1 MCSISGIC
9 NFEKK
14 PSIEIVELMTKLLSH
29 RGPDDSGF
37 FQNENVS
44 FGHNRLSIIDLQ
56 NSKQPMKDNLNK
68 NIIIF
73 NGEIYNF
80 KELKSDLQSLGHKFE
95 TEGDTEVVLKSYNQW
110 GIECLKKL
118 EGMFV
123 FCIWDN
129 KKKQLF
135 IGRDKFGE
143 KPLFYYFSKKYG
155 FMFSSEIKSFLQVKE
170 IKDELGLNLDSIN
183 QYLSLNYLINNKT
196 FFNEIKSLSPASYII
211 LNALNFKK
219 EILIKKYWFLEE
231 YFKKKTKDNFNQA
244 SEKID
249 FLLEKSIKQKMFSN
263 VENGVFLSGG
273 IDSSAI
279 SLKLKKIDNHIMSAH
294 NILFKEK
301 KFNESADAKI
311 IADYL
316 NINLNHY
323 EVPINEDLTNE
334 FPKII
339 DAMDQPMSDTS
350 FVSTYYLSK
359 YSKKKSKVV
368 LSGDGA
374 DELFGGYD
382 TYKADIYRKFFPR
395 ISFKSNL
402 LKEIPNKIF
411 KTNLRKIG
419 MEYKINKFINGL
431 HFKDHHSHIL
441 WREIFSYEEKK
452 KLFNKF
458 DKDLINHNFLNYV
471 DRQIQ
476 KVKDLHYLDQY
487 MYLDFKTWLP
497 NDILYKVDR
506 STMYNSQESRLPFL
520 DSELVE
526 YVCSLPVEY
535 KINIFERKKIL
546 RKIIKSSLPK
556 SLLKKKKSGFNTPIG
571 LWLIN
576 NKQFKD
582 MSHDLLSTKFMQDLF
597 NYDELIN
604 IWDSHQN
611 MKIDQTYKIFNLI
624 SLSQWVINNNLE
636 NKL

>member
-14 PSIEIVELMTKLLSH
+14 PSTQIVELMTKCLSH

-37 FQNENVS
+37 FQNENIS
-44 FGHNRLSIIDLQ
+44 LGHNRLSIIDLQ
-56 NSKQPMKDNLNK
+56 NSKQPMKDEKNK

-80 KELKSDLQSLGHKFE
+80 KELKSELQSFGHKFD
-95 TEGDTEVVLKSYNQW
+95 TKGDTEVILKSYNQW
-110 GIECLKKL
+110 GVECLKKL

-123 FCIWDN
+123 FCIWDE

-135 IGRDKFGE
+135 IGKDKFGE
-143 KPLFYYFSKKYG
+143 KPLFYYFSKEHG
-155 FMFSSEIKSFLQVKE
+155 FMFSSEIRSFLEVEK
-170 IKDELGLNLDSIN
+170 IKQELRLDTESIN

-196 FFNEIKSLSPASYII
+196 FFREIKSLSPASYII
-211 LNALNFKK
+211 LNSTNFKN
-219 EILIKKYWFLEE
+219 EISVKKYWLLEE
-231 YFKKKTKDNFNQA
+231 HFKKKTNDSFSEA
-244 SEKID
+244 SEKIN
-249 FLLEKSIKQKMFSN
+249 FLLEKSIKQKMFSD

-273 IDSSAI
+273 IDSSTI
-279 SLKLKKIDNHIMSAH
+279 SLKLKKIDNHKMSAH
-294 NILFKEK
+294 NILFKEE
-301 KFNESADAKI
+301 KFNESVDAKI

-316 NINLNHY
+316 NVNLNHY
-323 EVPINEDLTNE
+323 EIPIDDDLTNE

-350 FVSTYYLSK
+350 FLSTYYLSK

-382 TYKADIYRKFFPR
+382 TYIADIYRKFFPQ
-395 ISFKSNL
+395 INLKSNL
-402 LKEIPNKIF
+402 LKELPNKLF
-411 KTNLRKIG
+411 KTNLGKVGI
-419 MEYKINKFINGL
+419 EYKINKFVNGL

-441 WREIFSYEEKK
+441 WREIFSHEEKM

-458 DKDLINHNFLNYV
+458 DKDLINHNFLDYI

-476 KVKDLHYLDQY
+476 KVKNLHYLDQY
-487 MYLDFKTWLP
+487 MYIDFKTWLP

-506 STMYNSQESRLPFL
+506 STMFNSQESRLPFL
-520 DSELVE
+520 DSKLVE
-526 YVCSLPVEY
+526 YVCSLPTKY

-546 RKIIKSSLPK
+546 RQIIKSSLPK

-576 NKQFKD
+576 NKKFKD
-582 MSHDLLSTKFMQDLF
+582 MAHDLLSTYFMKNLF

-624 SLSQWVINNNLE
+624 SLSQWVINNNLD

>member
-411 KTNLRKIG
+411 KTNLGKIG

-526 YVCSLPVEY
+526 YACSLPVEY

>member
-14 PSIEIVELMTKLLSH
+14 PSTQIVELMTKCLSH

-37 FQNENVS
+37 FQNENIS
-44 FGHNRLSIIDLQ
+44 LGHNRLSIIDLQ
-56 NSKQPMKDNLNK
+56 NSKQPMKDEKNK

-80 KELKSDLQSLGHKFE
+80 KELKSELQSFGHKFD
-95 TEGDTEVVLKSYNQW
+95 TEGDTEVVLKSYTQW
-110 GIECLKKL
+110 GVECLKKL

-123 FCIWDN
+123 FCIWDE

-135 IGRDKFGE
+135 IGKDKFGE
-143 KPLFYYFSKKYG
+143 KPLFYYFSKEHG
-155 FMFSSEIKSFLQVKE
+155 FIFSSEIRSFLEVEK
-170 IKDELGLNLDSIN
+170 IKQELRLDTESIN

-196 FFNEIKSLSPASYII
+196 FFREIKSLSPASYII
-211 LNALNFKK
+211 LNSTNFKN
-219 EILIKKYWFLEE
+219 EISVKKYWLLEE
-231 YFKKKTKDNFNQA
+231 HFKKKTNDSFSEA
-244 SEKID
+244 SEKIN
-249 FLLEKSIKQKMFSN
+249 FLLEKSIKQKMFSD

-273 IDSSAI
+273 IDSSTI
-279 SLKLKKIDNHIMSAH
+279 SLKLKKIDNHKMSAH
-294 NILFKEK
+294 NILFKEE
-301 KFNESADAKI
+301 KFNESVDAKI

-316 NINLNHY
+316 NVNLNHY
-323 EVPINEDLTNE
+323 EIPIDDDLTNE

-350 FVSTYYLSK
+350 FLSTYYLSK

-382 TYKADIYRKFFPR
+382 TYIADIYRKFFPQ
-395 ISFKSNL
+395 INLKSNL
-402 LKEIPNKIF
+402 LKELPNKLF
-411 KTNLRKIG
+411 KTNLGKVGI
-419 MEYKINKFINGL
+419 EYKINKFVNGL

-441 WREIFSYEEKK
+441 WREIFSHEEKK

-458 DKDLINHNFLNYV
+458 DKDLINHNFLDYI

-476 KVKDLHYLDQY
+476 KVKNLHYLDQY
-487 MYLDFKTWLP
+487 MYIDFKTWLP

-506 STMYNSQESRLPFL
+506 STMFNSQESRLPFL
-520 DSELVE
+520 DSKLVE
-526 YVCSLPVEY
+526 YVCSLPIKY

-546 RKIIKSSLPK
+546 RQIIKSSLPK

-576 NKQFKD
+576 NKKFKD
-582 MSHDLLSTKFMQDLF
+582 MAHDLLSTYFMKNLF

-624 SLSQWVINNNLE
+624 SLSQWVINNNLD

>member
-1 MCSISGIC
+1 
-9 NFEKK
+9 
-14 PSIEIVELMTKLLSH
+14 
-29 RGPDDSGF
+29 
-37 FQNENVS
+37 
-44 FGHNRLSIIDLQ
+44 
-56 NSKQPMKDNLNK
+56 
-68 NIIIF
+68 
-73 NGEIYNF
+73 
-80 KELKSDLQSLGHKFE
+80 
-95 TEGDTEVVLKSYNQW
+95 
-110 GIECLKKL
+110 
-118 EGMFV
+118 
-123 FCIWDN
+123 
-129 KKKQLF
+129 
-135 IGRDKFGE
+135 
-143 KPLFYYFSKKYG
+143 
-155 FMFSSEIKSFLQVKE
+155 MFS
-170 IKDELGLNLDSIN
+170 D
-183 QYLSLNYLINNKT
+183 
-196 FFNEIKSLSPASYII
+196 
-211 LNALNFKK
+211 
-219 EILIKKYWFLEE
+219 
-231 YFKKKTKDNFNQA
+231 
-244 SEKID
+244 
-249 FLLEKSIKQKMFSN
+249 

-273 IDSSAI
+273 VDSSAI

-301 KFNESADAKI
+301 NFNESVDAKI

-323 EVPINEDLTNE
+323 EVPINDDLTNE
-334 FPKII
+334 FSKII

-382 TYKADIYRKFFPR
+382 TYIADIYRKFFPQ
-395 ISFKSNL
+395 INLKSNF
-402 LKEIPNKIF
+402 LKEIPNKLF
-411 KTNLRKIG
+411 TTKLEKIG
-419 MEYKINKFINGL
+419 MDYKINKFVNGL

-471 DRQIQ
+471 DRQTQ

-487 MYLDFKTWLP
+487 MYIDFKTWLP

-520 DSELVE
+520 DSRLVE
-526 YVCSLPVEY
+526 YACSLPIKY

-546 RKIIKSSLPK
+546 RQIIKS
-556 SLLKKKKSGFNTPIG
+556 FNTPIG

-576 NKQFKD
+576 HKQFKD
-582 MSHDLLSTKFMQDLF
+582 MSHDLLSTNFMKTLF

-624 SLSQWVINNNLE
+624 SLSQWVINNNLD

>member
-14 PSIEIVELMTKLLSH
+14 PSTQIVELMTKCLSH

-37 FQNENVS
+37 FQNENIS
-44 FGHNRLSIIDLQ
+44 LGHNRLSIIDLQ
-56 NSKQPMKDNLNK
+56 NSKQPMKDEKNK

-80 KELKSDLQSLGHKFE
+80 KELKSELQSFGHKFD
-95 TEGDTEVVLKSYNQW
+95 TEGDTEVILKSYTQW
-110 GIECLKKL
+110 GFECLKKL

-123 FCIWDN
+123 FCIWDE

-135 IGRDKFGE
+135 IGKDKFGE
-143 KPLFYYFSKKYG
+143 KPLFYYFSKEHG
-155 FMFSSEIKSFLQVKE
+155 FMFSSEIRSFLEVEK
-170 IKDELGLNLDSIN
+170 IKQELRLDTESIN

-196 FFNEIKSLSPASYII
+196 FFREIKSLSPASYII
-211 LNALNFKK
+211 LNSTNFKN
-219 EILIKKYWFLEE
+219 EISIKKYWLLEE
-231 YFKKKTKDNFNQA
+231 HFKKKTNDNFSQA
-244 SEKID
+244 SEKIN
-249 FLLEKSIKQKMFSN
+249 FLLEKSIKQKMFSD

-273 IDSSAI
+273 IDSSTI
-279 SLKLKKIDNHIMSAH
+279 SLKLKKIDNHKMSAH
-294 NILFKEK
+294 NILFKEE
-301 KFNESADAKI
+301 KFNESVDAKI

-323 EVPINEDLTNE
+323 EIPIDDDLTNE

-382 TYKADIYRKFFPR
+382 TYIADIYRKFFPQVNL
-395 ISFKSNL
+395 KSNL
-402 LKEIPNKIF
+402 LKELPNKLF
-411 KTNLRKIG
+411 KTNLGKVGI
-419 MEYKINKFINGL
+419 EYKINKFVNGL

-441 WREIFSYEEKK
+441 WREIFSHEEKK

-458 DKDLINHNFLNYV
+458 DKDLINHNFLDYI

-476 KVKDLHYLDQY
+476 KVKNLHYLDQY
-487 MYLDFKTWLP
+487 MYIDFKTWLP

-520 DSELVE
+520 DSKLVE
-526 YVCSLPVEY
+526 YACSLPIKY

-576 NKQFKD
+576 NKKFKD
-582 MSHDLLSTKFMQDLF
+582 MAHDLLSTYFMKNLF

-624 SLSQWVINNNLE
+624 SLSQWVINNNLD

>member
-14 PSIEIVELMTKLLSH
+14 PSTQIVELMTKCLSH

-37 FQNENVS
+37 FQNENIS
-44 FGHNRLSIIDLQ
+44 LGHNRLSIIDLQ
-56 NSKQPMKDNLNK
+56 NSKQPMKDEKNK
-68 NIIIF
+68 NIITF

-80 KELKSDLQSLGHKFE
+80 KELKSELRSFGHKFD
-95 TEGDTEVVLKSYNQW
+95 TEGDTEVILKSYTQW
-110 GIECLKKL
+110 GVECLKKL

-123 FCIWDN
+123 FCIWDE

-135 IGRDKFGE
+135 IGKDKFGE
-143 KPLFYYFSKKYG
+143 KPLFYYFSKEHG
-155 FMFSSEIKSFLQVKE
+155 FMFSSEIRSFLEVEK
-170 IKDELGLNLDSIN
+170 IKQELRLDTESIN

-196 FFNEIKSLSPASYII
+196 FFREIKSLSPASYII
-211 LNALNFKK
+211 LNSTNFKN
-219 EILIKKYWFLEE
+219 EISVKKYWLLEE
-231 YFKKKTKDNFNQA
+231 HFKKKTNDSFSEA
-244 SEKID
+244 SEKIN
-249 FLLEKSIKQKMFSN
+249 FLLEKSIKQKMFSD

-273 IDSSAI
+273 IDSSTI
-279 SLKLKKIDNHIMSAH
+279 SLKLKKIDNHKMSAH
-294 NILFKEK
+294 NILFKEE
-301 KFNESADAKI
+301 KFNESVDAKI

-316 NINLNHY
+316 NVNLNHY
-323 EVPINEDLTNE
+323 EIPIDDDLTNE

-350 FVSTYYLSK
+350 FLSTYYLSK

-374 DELFGGYD
+374 DELFAGYD
-382 TYKADIYRKFFPR
+382 TYIADIYRKFFPQ
-395 ISFKSNL
+395 INLKSNL
-402 LKEIPNKIF
+402 LKELPNKLF
-411 KTNLRKIG
+411 KTNLGKVGI
-419 MEYKINKFINGL
+419 EYKINKFVNGL

-441 WREIFSYEEKK
+441 WREIFSHEEKK

-458 DKDLINHNFLNYV
+458 DKDLINHNFLDYI

-476 KVKDLHYLDQY
+476 KVKNLHYLDQY
-487 MYLDFKTWLP
+487 MYIDFKTWLP

-506 STMYNSQESRLPFL
+506 STMFNSQESRLPFL
-520 DSELVE
+520 DSKLVE
-526 YVCSLPVEY
+526 YVCSLPIKY

-546 RKIIKSSLPK
+546 RQIIKSSLPK

-576 NKQFKD
+576 NKKFKD
-582 MSHDLLSTKFMQDLF
+582 MAHDLLSTYFMKNLF

-624 SLSQWVINNNLE
+624 SLSQWVINNNLD

>member
-9 NFEKK
+9 NFEKR
-14 PSIEIVELMTKLLSH
+14 PSPQIVEIMTKSLSH
-29 RGPDDSGF
+29 RGPDDKGF
-37 FQNENVS
+37 FNNENIS
-44 FGHNRLSIIDLQ
+44 LGHNRLSIIDLKK
-56 NSKQPMKDNLNK
+56 SKQPMQDQQNRNV
-68 NIIIF
+68 IIF

-80 KELKSDLQSLGHKFE
+80 KELKEELKLLGHKFD
-95 TEGDTEVVLKSYNQW
+95 TDGDTEVVLKSYNQW

-123 FCIWDN
+123 FCIWDDQ
-129 KKKQLF
+129 KKYLF
-135 IGRDKFGE
+135 IARDKFGE

-155 FMFSSEIKSFLQVKE
+155 FMFSSEVRSFLQVDD
-170 IKDELGLNLDSIN
+170 IKNSLKLNSESIN
-183 QYLSLNYLINNKT
+183 EYLSLNYLINDKT
-196 FFNEIKSLSPASYII
+196 FFNEIKSLSPSSYII
-211 LNALNFKK
+211 LNSKNYGKK
-219 EILIKKYWFLEE
+219 VLINKYWFLEDF
-231 YFKKKTKDNFNQA
+231 FKKKTNDSFVEA
-244 SEKID
+244 SKKLN
-249 FLLEKSIKQKMFSN
+249 FLLEKSIKQKMFSDVN
-263 VENGVFLSGG
+263 NGVFLSGG

-279 SLKLKKIDNHIMSAH
+279 SLKLKKIDNHEMSAH

-301 KFNESADAKI
+301 KFNESDDAKI

-323 EVPINEDLTNE
+323 EVPINDDLTNE

-350 FVSTYYLSK
+350 FISTYYLSK

-382 TYKADIYRKFFPR
+382 TYIADIYRKFFPQ
-395 ISFKSNL
+395 ISTKSNF
-402 LKEIPNKIF
+402 LKEIPNKLF
-411 KTNLRKIG
+411 KTKLGKIG
-419 MEYKINKFINGL
+419 TEYKINKFVNGL
-431 HFKDHHSHIL
+431 HFKDHHSHVL
-441 WREIFSYEEKK
+441 WREIFSYEEKS

-458 DKDLINHNFLNYV
+458 DKDSINHNFLDYV

-487 MYLDFKTWLP
+487 MYIDFKTWLP

-526 YVCSLPVEY
+526 YVCSLPIRY

-546 RKIIKSSLPK
+546 KQIIKSYLPK

-571 LWLIN
+571 LWFIN
-576 NKQFKD
+576 NKQFKE
-582 MSHDLLSTKFMQDLF
+582 MSHDLLSTHFMKSLF
-597 NYDELIN
+597 NYNELIY

-624 SLSQWVINNNLE
+624 SLSQWVINNNLD

>member
-14 PSIEIVELMTKLLSH
+14 PSSQIVELMTKSLTH

-37 FQNENVS
+37 FQNENIS

-56 NSKQPMKDNLNK
+56 NSKQPMKDQENK

-155 FMFSSEIKSFLQVKE
+155 FMFSSEIKSFLHVKE

-231 YFKKKTKDNFNQA
+231 YFKKKTKDSFNQA

-411 KTNLRKIG
+411 KTNLGKIG

-526 YVCSLPVEY
+526 YACSLPVEY

-546 RKIIKSSLPK
+546 RKIIKSNLPK

>member
-14 PSIEIVELMTKLLSH
+14 PSTQIVELMTKCLSH

-37 FQNENVS
+37 FQNENIS
-44 FGHNRLSIIDLQ
+44 LGHNRLSIIDLQ
-56 NSKQPMKDNLNK
+56 NSKQPMKDEKNK

-80 KELKSDLQSLGHKFE
+80 KELKSELRSFGHKFD
-95 TEGDTEVVLKSYNQW
+95 TEGDTEVILKSYTQW
-110 GIECLKKL
+110 GVECLKKL

-123 FCIWDN
+123 FCIWDE

-143 KPLFYYFSKKYG
+143 KPLFYYFSKEHG
-155 FMFSSEIKSFLQVKE
+155 FMFSSEIRSFLEVEK
-170 IKDELGLNLDSIN
+170 IKQELRLDTESIN

-196 FFNEIKSLSPASYII
+196 FFREIKSLSPASYII
-211 LNALNFKK
+211 LNSTNFKN
-219 EILIKKYWFLEE
+219 EISIKKYWLLEE
-231 YFKKKTKDNFNQA
+231 HFKKKTNDSFSQA
-244 SEKID
+244 SEKIN
-249 FLLEKSIKQKMFSN
+249 FLLEKSIKQKMFSD

-273 IDSSAI
+273 IDSSTI
-279 SLKLKKIDNHIMSAH
+279 SLKLKKIDNHKMSAH
-294 NILFKEK
+294 NILFKEE
-301 KFNESADAKI
+301 KFNESVDAKI

-316 NINLNHY
+316 NVNLNHY
-323 EVPINEDLTNE
+323 EIPIDDDLTNE

-350 FVSTYYLSK
+350 FLSTYYLSK

-382 TYKADIYRKFFPR
+382 TYIADIYRKFFPQ
-395 ISFKSNL
+395 INLKSNL
-402 LKEIPNKIF
+402 LKELPNKLF
-411 KTNLRKIG
+411 KTNLGKVGI
-419 MEYKINKFINGL
+419 EYKINKFVNGL

-441 WREIFSYEEKK
+441 WREIFSHEEKK

-458 DKDLINHNFLNYV
+458 DKDLINHNFLDYI

-476 KVKDLHYLDQY
+476 KVKNLHYLDQY
-487 MYLDFKTWLP
+487 MYIDFKTWLP

-506 STMYNSQESRLPFL
+506 STMFNSQESRLPFL
-520 DSELVE
+520 DSKLVE
-526 YVCSLPVEY
+526 YVCSLPTKY

-546 RKIIKSSLPK
+546 RQIIKSSLPK

-576 NKQFKD
+576 NKKFKD
-582 MSHDLLSTKFMQDLF
+582 MAHDLLSTYFMKNLF

-624 SLSQWVINNNLE
+624 SLSQWVINNNLD

>member
-37 FQNENVS
+37 FQNENIS

-95 TEGDTEVVLKSYNQW
+95 TEGDTEVILKSYNQW

-155 FMFSSEIKSFLQVKE
+155 FIFSSEIKSFLQVKE

-196 FFNEIKSLSPASYII
+196 FFNGIKSLSPASYII

-231 YFKKKTKDNFNQA
+231 CFKKKTKDSFNQA

-411 KTNLRKIG
+411 RTNLGKIG

-526 YVCSLPVEY
+526 YACSLPVEY

>member
-14 PSIEIVELMTKLLSH
+14 PSIQIVELMTKSLSH
-29 RGPDDSGF
+29 RGPDDNGF
-37 FQNENVS
+37 FQNENIS
-44 FGHNRLSIIDLQ
+44 LGHNRLSIIDLQ
-56 NSKQPMKDNLNK
+56 NSKQPMKDDKNK

-80 KELKSDLQSLGHKFE
+80 KELKSDLKSMGHRFE
-95 TEGDTEVVLKSYNQW
+95 TEGDTEVILKSYSQW
-110 GIECLKKL
+110 GTECLNKL

-123 FCIWDN
+123 FCIWDD

-143 KPLFYYFSKKYG
+143 KPLFYYFSKKHG
-155 FMFSSEIKSFLQVKE
+155 FIFSSEVKSFLQVEE
-170 IKDELGLNLDSIN
+170 IKKELRLSADSIN
-183 QYLSLNYLINNKT
+183 QYLSLNYLIDNKT
-196 FFNEIKSLSPASYII
+196 FFNEIKSLNPASYII
-211 LNALNFKK
+211 LNSKNFKN

-231 YFKKKTKDNFNQA
+231 YFKKKTNDSFNQA

-249 FLLEKSIKQKMFSN
+249 FLLEKSIKQKMFSD

-273 IDSSAI
+273 VDSSAI

-301 KFNESADAKI
+301 NFNESVDAKI

-323 EVPINEDLTNE
+323 EVPINDDLTNE
-334 FPKII
+334 FSKII

-382 TYKADIYRKFFPR
+382 TYIADIYRKFFPQ
-395 ISFKSNL
+395 INLKSNF
-402 LKEIPNKIF
+402 LKEIPNKLF
-411 KTNLRKIG
+411 TTKLEKIG
-419 MEYKINKFINGL
+419 MDYKINKFVNGL

-452 KLFNKF
+452 NLFNKF
-458 DKDLINHNFLNYV
+458 DKDSINYNFLDYV
-471 DRQIQ
+471 DRQTQ

-487 MYLDFKTWLP
+487 MYIDFKTWLP

-520 DSELVE
+520 DSRLVE
-526 YVCSLPVEY
+526 YACSLPIKY

-546 RKIIKSSLPK
+546 RQIIKSSLPN

-571 LWLIN
+571 LWLI
-576 NKQFKD
+576 
-582 MSHDLLSTKFMQDLF
+582 SITLS
-597 NYDELIN
+597 
-604 IWDSHQN
+604 IWSRPF
-611 MKIDQTYKIFNLI
+611 IVL
-624 SLSQWVINNNLE
+624 
-636 NKL
+636 

>member
-14 PSIEIVELMTKLLSH
+14 PSTQIVELMTKCLSH

-37 FQNENVS
+37 FQNENIS
-44 FGHNRLSIIDLQ
+44 LGHNRLSIIDLQ
-56 NSKQPMKDNLNK
+56 NSKQPMKDEKSN

-80 KELKSDLQSLGHKFE
+80 KELKSELRSFGHKFD
-95 TEGDTEVVLKSYNQW
+95 TEGDTEVILKSYNQW
-110 GIECLKKL
+110 GVECLKKL

-123 FCIWDN
+123 FCIWDE

-135 IGRDKFGE
+135 IGKDKFGE
-143 KPLFYYFSKKYG
+143 KPLFYYFSKEHG
-155 FMFSSEIKSFLQVKE
+155 FIFSSEIRSFLEVEK
-170 IKDELGLNLDSIN
+170 IKQELRLDTESIN

-196 FFNEIKSLSPASYII
+196 FFREIKSLSPASYII
-211 LNALNFKK
+211 LNSTNFKN
-219 EILIKKYWFLEE
+219 EISVKKYWLLEE
-231 YFKKKTKDNFNQA
+231 HFKKKTNDSFSEA
-244 SEKID
+244 SEKIN
-249 FLLEKSIKQKMFSN
+249 FLLEKSIKQKMFSD

-273 IDSSAI
+273 IDSSTI
-279 SLKLKKIDNHIMSAH
+279 SLKLKKIDNHKMSAH
-294 NILFKEK
+294 NILFKEE
-301 KFNESADAKI
+301 KFNESVDAKI

-316 NINLNHY
+316 NVNLNHY
-323 EVPINEDLTNE
+323 EIPIDDDLTNE

-382 TYKADIYRKFFPR
+382 TYIADIYRKFFPQVNL
-395 ISFKSNL
+395 KSNL
-402 LKEIPNKIF
+402 LKELPNKLF
-411 KTNLRKIG
+411 KTNLGKVGI
-419 MEYKINKFINGL
+419 EYKINKFVNGL

-441 WREIFSYEEKK
+441 WREIFSHEEKK

-458 DKDLINHNFLNYV
+458 DKDLINHNFLDYI

-476 KVKDLHYLDQY
+476 KVKNLHYLDQY
-487 MYLDFKTWLP
+487 MYIDFKTWLP

-506 STMYNSQESRLPFL
+506 STMFNSQESRLPFL
-520 DSELVE
+520 DSKLVE
-526 YVCSLPVEY
+526 YVCSLPIKY

-546 RKIIKSSLPK
+546 RQIIKSSLPK

-576 NKQFKD
+576 NKKFKD
-582 MSHDLLSTKFMQDLF
+582 MAHDLLSTYFMKNLF

-624 SLSQWVINNNLE
+624 SLSQWVINNNLD

>member
-14 PSIEIVELMTKLLSH
+14 PSTQIVELMTKCLSH

-37 FQNENVS
+37 FQNENIS
-44 FGHNRLSIIDLQ
+44 LGHNRLSIIDLQ
-56 NSKQPMKDNLNK
+56 NSKQPMKDEKNK

-80 KELKSDLQSLGHKFE
+80 KELKSELRSFGHKFD
-95 TEGDTEVVLKSYNQW
+95 TEGDTEVILKSYTQW
-110 GIECLKKL
+110 GVECLKKL

-123 FCIWDN
+123 FCIWDE

-135 IGRDKFGE
+135 IGKDKFGE
-143 KPLFYYFSKKYG
+143 KPLFYYFSKEHG
-155 FMFSSEIKSFLQVKE
+155 FIFSSEIRSFLEVEK
-170 IKDELGLNLDSIN
+170 IKQELRLDTESIN

-196 FFNEIKSLSPASYII
+196 FFREIKSLSPASYII
-211 LNALNFKK
+211 LNSTNFKN
-219 EILIKKYWFLEE
+219 EISVKKYWLLEE
-231 YFKKKTKDNFNQA
+231 HFKKKTNDSFSEA
-244 SEKID
+244 SEKIN
-249 FLLEKSIKQKMFSN
+249 FLLEKSIKQKMFSD

-273 IDSSAI
+273 IDSSTI
-279 SLKLKKIDNHIMSAH
+279 SLKLKKIDNHKMSAH
-294 NILFKEK
+294 NILFKEE
-301 KFNESADAKI
+301 KFNESVDAKI

-316 NINLNHY
+316 NVNLNHY
-323 EVPINEDLTNE
+323 EIPIDDDLTNE

-350 FVSTYYLSK
+350 FLSTYYLSK

-382 TYKADIYRKFFPR
+382 TYIADIYRKFFPQ
-395 ISFKSNL
+395 INLKSNL
-402 LKEIPNKIF
+402 LKELPNKLF
-411 KTNLRKIG
+411 KTNLGKVGI
-419 MEYKINKFINGL
+419 EYKINKFVNGL

-441 WREIFSYEEKK
+441 WREIFSHEEKK

-458 DKDLINHNFLNYV
+458 DKDLINHNFLDYI

-476 KVKDLHYLDQY
+476 KVKNLHYLDQY
-487 MYLDFKTWLP
+487 MYIDFKTWLP

-506 STMYNSQESRLPFL
+506 STMFNSQESRLPFL
-520 DSELVE
+520 DSKLVE
-526 YVCSLPVEY
+526 YVCSLPIKY

-546 RKIIKSSLPK
+546 RQIIKSSLPK

-576 NKQFKD
+576 NKKFKD
-582 MSHDLLSTKFMQDLF
+582 MAHDLLSTYFMKNLF

-624 SLSQWVINNNLE
+624 SLSQWVINNNLD

>member
-14 PSIEIVELMTKLLSH
+14 PSTQIVELMTKCLSH

-37 FQNENVS
+37 FQNENIS
-44 FGHNRLSIIDLQ
+44 LGHNRLSIIDLQ
-56 NSKQPMKDNLNK
+56 NSKQPMKDEKNK

-80 KELKSDLQSLGHKFE
+80 KELKSELRSFGHKFD
-95 TEGDTEVVLKSYNQW
+95 TEGDTEVILKSYTQW
-110 GIECLKKL
+110 GVECLKKL

-123 FCIWDN
+123 FCIWDD

-135 IGRDKFGE
+135 IGKDKFGE
-143 KPLFYYFSKKYG
+143 KPLFYYFSKEHG
-155 FMFSSEIKSFLQVKE
+155 FIFSSEIRSFLEVEK
-170 IKDELGLNLDSIN
+170 IKQELRLDTESIN

-196 FFNEIKSLSPASYII
+196 FFREIKSLSPASYII
-211 LNALNFKK
+211 LNSTNFKN
-219 EILIKKYWFLEE
+219 EISVKKYWLLEE
-231 YFKKKTKDNFNQA
+231 HFKKKTNDSFSEA
-244 SEKID
+244 SEKIN
-249 FLLEKSIKQKMFSN
+249 FLLEKSIKQKMFSD

-273 IDSSAI
+273 IDSSTI
-279 SLKLKKIDNHIMSAH
+279 SLKLKKIDNHKMSAH
-294 NILFKEK
+294 NILFKEE
-301 KFNESADAKI
+301 KFNESVDAKI

-316 NINLNHY
+316 NVNLNHY
-323 EVPINEDLTNE
+323 EIPIDDDLTNE

-350 FVSTYYLSK
+350 FLSTYYLSK

-382 TYKADIYRKFFPR
+382 TYIADIYRKFFPQ
-395 ISFKSNL
+395 INLKSNL
-402 LKEIPNKIF
+402 LKELPNKLF
-411 KTNLRKIG
+411 KTNLGKVGI
-419 MEYKINKFINGL
+419 EYKINKFVNGL

-441 WREIFSYEEKK
+441 WREIFSHEEKK

-458 DKDLINHNFLNYV
+458 DKDLINHNFLDYI

-476 KVKDLHYLDQY
+476 KVKNLHYLDQY
-487 MYLDFKTWLP
+487 MYIDFKTWLP

-506 STMYNSQESRLPFL
+506 STMFNSQESRLPFL
-520 DSELVE
+520 DSKLVE
-526 YVCSLPVEY
+526 YVCSLPIKY

-546 RKIIKSSLPK
+546 RQIIKSSLPK

-576 NKQFKD
+576 NKKFKD
-582 MSHDLLSTKFMQDLF
+582 MAHDLLSTYFMKNLF

-624 SLSQWVINNNLE
+624 SLSQWVINNNLD

>member
-14 PSIEIVELMTKLLSH
+14 PSTQIVELMTKCLSH

-37 FQNENVS
+37 FQNENIS
-44 FGHNRLSIIDLQ
+44 LGHNRLSIIDLQ
-56 NSKQPMKDNLNK
+56 NSKQPMKDEKNK

-80 KELKSDLQSLGHKFE
+80 KELKSELRSFGHKFD
-95 TEGDTEVVLKSYNQW
+95 TEGDTEVILKSYTQW
-110 GIECLKKL
+110 GVECLKKL

-123 FCIWDN
+123 FCIWDE

-135 IGRDKFGE
+135 IGKDKFGE
-143 KPLFYYFSKKYG
+143 KPLFYYFSKEHG
-155 FMFSSEIKSFLQVKE
+155 FMFSSEIRSFLEVEK
-170 IKDELGLNLDSIN
+170 IKQELRLDTESIN

-196 FFNEIKSLSPASYII
+196 FFREIKSLSPASYII
-211 LNALNFKK
+211 LNSTNFKN
-219 EILIKKYWFLEE
+219 EISVKKYWLLEE
-231 YFKKKTKDNFNQA
+231 HFKKKTNDSFSEA
-244 SEKID
+244 SEKIN
-249 FLLEKSIKQKMFSN
+249 FLLEKSIKQKMFSD

-273 IDSSAI
+273 IDSSTI
-279 SLKLKKIDNHIMSAH
+279 SLKLKKIDNHKMSAH
-294 NILFKEK
+294 NILFKEE
-301 KFNESADAKI
+301 KFNESVDAKI

-316 NINLNHY
+316 NVNLNHY
-323 EVPINEDLTNE
+323 EIPIDDDLTNE

-350 FVSTYYLSK
+350 FLSTYYLSK

-382 TYKADIYRKFFPR
+382 TYIADIYRKFFPQ
-395 ISFKSNL
+395 INLKSNL
-402 LKEIPNKIF
+402 LKELPNKLF
-411 KTNLRKIG
+411 KTNLGKVGI
-419 MEYKINKFINGL
+419 EYKINKFVNGL

-441 WREIFSYEEKK
+441 WREIFSHEEKK

-458 DKDLINHNFLNYV
+458 DKDLINHNFLDYI

-476 KVKDLHYLDQY
+476 KVKNLHYLDQY
-487 MYLDFKTWLP
+487 MYIDFKTWLP

-506 STMYNSQESRLPFL
+506 STMFNSQESRLPFL
-520 DSELVE
+520 DSKLVE
-526 YVCSLPVEY
+526 YVCSLPIKY

-546 RKIIKSSLPK
+546 RQIIKSSLPK

-576 NKQFKD
+576 NKKFKD
-582 MSHDLLSTKFMQDLF
+582 MAHDLLSTYFMKNLF

-624 SLSQWVINNNLE
+624 SLSQWVINNNLD

>member
-14 PSIEIVELMTKLLSH
+14 PSIQIVELMTKSLSH
-29 RGPDDSGF
+29 RGPDDNGF
-37 FQNENVS
+37 FQNENIS
-44 FGHNRLSIIDLQ
+44 LGHNRLSIIDLQ
-56 NSKQPMKDNLNK
+56 NSKQPMKDDKNK

-80 KELKSDLQSLGHKFE
+80 KELKSDLKSMGHRFE
-95 TEGDTEVVLKSYNQW
+95 TEGDTEVILKSYSQW
-110 GIECLKKL
+110 GTECLNKL

-123 FCIWDN
+123 FCIWDD

-143 KPLFYYFSKKYG
+143 KPLFYYFSKKHG
-155 FMFSSEIKSFLQVKE
+155 FIFSSEVKSFLQVEE
-170 IKDELGLNLDSIN
+170 IKKELRLNADSIN
-183 QYLSLNYLINNKT
+183 QYLSLNYLIDNKT
-196 FFNEIKSLSPASYII
+196 FFNEIKSLNPASYII
-211 LNALNFKK
+211 LNSKNFKN

-231 YFKKKTKDNFNQA
+231 YFKKKTNDSFNQA

-249 FLLEKSIKQKMFSN
+249 FLLEKSIKQKMFSD

-273 IDSSAI
+273 VDSSAI

-301 KFNESADAKI
+301 NFNESVDAKI

-323 EVPINEDLTNE
+323 EVPINDDLTNE
-334 FPKII
+334 FSKII

-382 TYKADIYRKFFPR
+382 TYIADIYRKFFPQ
-395 ISFKSNL
+395 INLKSNF
-402 LKEIPNKIF
+402 LKEIPNKLF
-411 KTNLRKIG
+411 TTKLEKIG
-419 MEYKINKFINGL
+419 MDYKINKFVNGL

-452 KLFNKF
+452 NLFNKF
-458 DKDLINHNFLNYV
+458 DKDSINYNFLDYV
-471 DRQIQ
+471 DRQTQ

-487 MYLDFKTWLP
+487 MYIDFKTWLP

-520 DSELVE
+520 DSRLVE
-526 YVCSLPVEY
+526 YACSLPIKY

-546 RKIIKSSLPK
+546 RQIIKSSLPN

-576 NKQFKD
+576 HKQFKD
-582 MSHDLLSTKFMQDLF
+582 MSHDLLSTNFMKTLF

-624 SLSQWVINNNLE
+624 SLSQWVINNNLD

>member
-231 YFKKKTKDNFNQA
+231 YFKKKTKDSFNQA

-411 KTNLRKIG
+411 KTNLGKIG

-520 DSELVE
+520 DSKLVE
-526 YVCSLPVEY
+526 YACSLPVEY

-546 RKIIKSSLPK
+546 RKIIKSNLPK

>member
-14 PSIEIVELMTKLLSH
+14 PSTQIVELMTKCLSH

-37 FQNENVS
+37 FQNENIS
-44 FGHNRLSIIDLQ
+44 LGHNRLSIIDLQ
-56 NSKQPMKDNLNK
+56 NSKQPMKDEKNK

-80 KELKSDLQSLGHKFE
+80 KELKSELRSFGHKFD
-95 TEGDTEVVLKSYNQW
+95 TEGDTEVILKSYTQW
-110 GIECLKKL
+110 GVECLKKL

-123 FCIWDN
+123 FCIWDE

-143 KPLFYYFSKKYG
+143 KPLFYYFSKEHG
-155 FMFSSEIKSFLQVKE
+155 FMFSSEIRSFLEVEK
-170 IKDELGLNLDSIN
+170 IKQELRLDTESIN

-196 FFNEIKSLSPASYII
+196 FFREIKSLSPASYII
-211 LNALNFKK
+211 LNSTNFKN
-219 EILIKKYWFLEE
+219 EISIKKYWLLEE
-231 YFKKKTKDNFNQA
+231 HFKKKTNDSFSEA
-244 SEKID
+244 SEKIN
-249 FLLEKSIKQKMFSN
+249 FLLEKSIKQKMFSD

-273 IDSSAI
+273 IDSSTI
-279 SLKLKKIDNHIMSAH
+279 SLKLKKIDNHKMSAH
-294 NILFKEK
+294 NILFKEE
-301 KFNESADAKI
+301 KFNESVDAKI

-316 NINLNHY
+316 NVNLNHY
-323 EVPINEDLTNE
+323 KIPIDDDLTNE

-382 TYKADIYRKFFPR
+382 TYIADIYRKFFPQ
-395 ISFKSNL
+395 INLKSNL
-402 LKEIPNKIF
+402 LKELPNKLF
-411 KTNLRKIG
+411 KTNLGKVGI
-419 MEYKINKFINGL
+419 EYKINKFVNGL

-441 WREIFSYEEKK
+441 WREIFSHEEKK

-458 DKDLINHNFLNYV
+458 DKDLINHNFLDYI

-476 KVKDLHYLDQY
+476 KVKNLHYLDQY
-487 MYLDFKTWLP
+487 MYIDFKTWLP

-506 STMYNSQESRLPFL
+506 STMFNSQESRLPFL
-520 DSELVE
+520 DSKLVE
-526 YVCSLPVEY
+526 YVSSLPIKY

-546 RKIIKSSLPK
+546 RQIIKSSLPK

-576 NKQFKD
+576 NKKFKD
-582 MSHDLLSTKFMQDLF
+582 MAHDLLSTYFMKNLF

-624 SLSQWVINNNLE
+624 SLSQWVINNNLD

>member
-95 TEGDTEVVLKSYNQW
+95 TEGDTEVILKSYNQW

-123 FCIWDN
+123 FCIWDD

-411 KTNLRKIG
+411 KTNLGKIG

-526 YVCSLPVEY
+526 YACSLPVEY

-556 SLLKKKKSGFNTPIG
+556 SLLKKKEK
-571 LWLIN
+571 WLQYPN
-576 NKQFKD
+576 RTLVNK
-582 MSHDLLSTKFMQDLF
+582 
-597 NYDELIN
+597 
-604 IWDSHQN
+604 
-611 MKIDQTYKIFNLI
+611 
-624 SLSQWVINNNLE
+624 
-636 NKL
+636 

>member
-14 PSIEIVELMTKLLSH
+14 PSTEIVELMTKCLSH

-37 FQNENVS
+37 FQNENIS
-44 FGHNRLSIIDLQ
+44 LGHNRLSIIDLQ
-56 NSKQPMKDNLNK
+56 NSKQPMKDEKNK

-80 KELKSDLQSLGHKFE
+80 KELKSELQSFGHKFD
-95 TEGDTEVVLKSYNQW
+95 TEGDTEVILKSYTQW
-110 GIECLKKL
+110 GVECLKKL

-123 FCIWDN
+123 FCIWDE

-143 KPLFYYFSKKYG
+143 KPLFYYFSKEHG
-155 FMFSSEIKSFLQVKE
+155 FMFSSEIRSFLEVEK
-170 IKDELGLNLDSIN
+170 IKQELRLDTESIN

-196 FFNEIKSLSPASYII
+196 FFREIKSLSPASYII
-211 LNALNFKK
+211 LNSTNFKN
-219 EILIKKYWFLEE
+219 EISIKKYWLLEE
-231 YFKKKTKDNFNQA
+231 HFKKKTNDSFSEA
-244 SEKID
+244 SEKIN
-249 FLLEKSIKQKMFSN
+249 FLLEKSIKQKMFSD

-273 IDSSAI
+273 IDSSTI
-279 SLKLKKIDNHIMSAH
+279 SLKLKKIDNHKMSAH
-294 NILFKEK
+294 NILFKEE
-301 KFNESADAKI
+301 KFNESVDAKI

-316 NINLNHY
+316 NVNLNHY
-323 EVPINEDLTNE
+323 EIPIDDDLTNE

-382 TYKADIYRKFFPR
+382 TYIADIYRKFFPQ
-395 ISFKSNL
+395 INLKSNL
-402 LKEIPNKIF
+402 LKELPNKLF
-411 KTNLRKIG
+411 KTNLGKVGI
-419 MEYKINKFINGL
+419 EYKINKFVNGL

-441 WREIFSYEEKK
+441 WREIFSHEEKK

-458 DKDLINHNFLNYV
+458 DKDLINHNFLDYI

-476 KVKDLHYLDQY
+476 KVKNLHYLDQY
-487 MYLDFKTWLP
+487 MYIDFKTWLP

-506 STMYNSQESRLPFL
+506 STMFNSQESRLPFL
-520 DSELVE
+520 DSKLVE
-526 YVCSLPVEY
+526 YVCSLPIKY

-546 RKIIKSSLPK
+546 RQIIKSSLPK

-576 NKQFKD
+576 NKKFKD
-582 MSHDLLSTKFMQDLF
+582 MAHDLLSTYFMKNLF

-624 SLSQWVINNNLE
+624 SLSQWVINNNLD

>member
-14 PSIEIVELMTKLLSH
+14 PSIQIVELMTKSLSH
-29 RGPDDSGF
+29 RGPDDNGF
-37 FQNENVS
+37 FQNENIS
-44 FGHNRLSIIDLQ
+44 LGHNRLSIIDLQ
-56 NSKQPMKDNLNK
+56 NSKQPMKDDKNK

-80 KELKSDLQSLGHKFE
+80 KELKSDLKSMGHRFE
-95 TEGDTEVVLKSYNQW
+95 TEGDTEVILKSYSQW
-110 GIECLKKL
+110 GTECLNKL

-123 FCIWDN
+123 FCIWDD

-143 KPLFYYFSKKYG
+143 KPLFYYFSKKHG
-155 FMFSSEIKSFLQVKE
+155 FIFSSEVKSFLQVEE
-170 IKDELGLNLDSIN
+170 IKKELRLSADSIN
-183 QYLSLNYLINNKT
+183 QYLSLNYLIDNKT
-196 FFNEIKSLSPASYII
+196 FFNEIKSLNPASYII
-211 LNALNFKK
+211 LNSKNFKN

-231 YFKKKTKDNFNQA
+231 YFKKKTNDSFNQA

-249 FLLEKSIKQKMFSN
+249 FLLEKSIKQKMFSD

-273 IDSSAI
+273 VDSSAI

-301 KFNESADAKI
+301 NFNESVDAKI

-316 NINLNHY
+316 NITLNHY
-323 EVPINEDLTNE
+323 EVPINDDLTNE
-334 FPKII
+334 FSKII

-382 TYKADIYRKFFPR
+382 TYIADIYRKFFPQ
-395 ISFKSNL
+395 INLKSNF
-402 LKEIPNKIF
+402 LKEIPNKLF
-411 KTNLRKIG
+411 TTKLEKIG
-419 MEYKINKFINGL
+419 MDYKINKFVNGL

-452 KLFNKF
+452 NLFNKF
-458 DKDLINHNFLNYV
+458 DKDSINYNFLDYV
-471 DRQIQ
+471 DRQTQ

-487 MYLDFKTWLP
+487 MYIDFKTWLP

-520 DSELVE
+520 DSRLVE
-526 YVCSLPVEY
+526 YACSLPIKY

-546 RKIIKSSLPK
+546 RQIIKSSLPN

-576 NKQFKD
+576 HKQFKD
-582 MSHDLLSTKFMQDLF
+582 MSHDLLSTNFMKTLF

-624 SLSQWVINNNLE
+624 SLSQWVINNNLD

>member
-155 FMFSSEIKSFLQVKE
+155 FMFSSEIKSFLHVKE

-231 YFKKKTKDNFNQA
+231 YFKKKTKDSFNQA

-411 KTNLRKIG
+411 KTNLGKIG

-526 YVCSLPVEY
+526 YACSLPVEY

-546 RKIIKSSLPK
+546 RKIIKSNLPK

>member
-14 PSIEIVELMTKLLSH
+14 PSTEIVELMTKCLSH

-37 FQNENVS
+37 FQNENIS
-44 FGHNRLSIIDLQ
+44 LGHNRLSIIDLQ
-56 NSKQPMKDNLNK
+56 NSKQPMKDEKNK
-68 NIIIF
+68 NIITF

-80 KELKSDLQSLGHKFE
+80 KELKSELRSFGHKFD
-95 TEGDTEVVLKSYNQW
+95 TEGDTEVILKSYTQW
-110 GIECLKKL
+110 GVECLKKL

-123 FCIWDN
+123 FCIWDE

-135 IGRDKFGE
+135 IGKDKFGE
-143 KPLFYYFSKKYG
+143 KPLFYYFSKEHG
-155 FMFSSEIKSFLQVKE
+155 FMFSSEIRSFLEVEK
-170 IKDELGLNLDSIN
+170 IKQELRLDTESIN

-196 FFNEIKSLSPASYII
+196 FFREIKSLSPASYII
-211 LNALNFKK
+211 LNSTNFKN
-219 EILIKKYWFLEE
+219 EISVKKYWLLEE
-231 YFKKKTKDNFNQA
+231 HFKKKTNDNFSEA
-244 SEKID
+244 SEKIN
-249 FLLEKSIKQKMFSN
+249 FLLEKSIKQKMFSD

-273 IDSSAI
+273 IDSSTI
-279 SLKLKKIDNHIMSAH
+279 SLKLKKIDNHKMSAH
-294 NILFKEK
+294 NILFKEE
-301 KFNESADAKI
+301 KFNESVDAKI

-316 NINLNHY
+316 NVNLNHY
-323 EVPINEDLTNE
+323 EIPIDDDLTNE

-350 FVSTYYLSK
+350 FLSTYYLSK

-374 DELFGGYD
+374 DELFAGYD
-382 TYKADIYRKFFPR
+382 TYLADIYRKFFPQ
-395 ISFKSNL
+395 INIKSNL
-402 LKEIPNKIF
+402 LKELPNKLF
-411 KTNLRKIG
+411 KTNLGKVGI
-419 MEYKINKFINGL
+419 EYKINKFVNGL

-441 WREIFSYEEKK
+441 WREIFSHEEKK

-458 DKDLINHNFLNYV
+458 DKDLINHNFLDYI

-476 KVKDLHYLDQY
+476 KVKNLHYLDQY
-487 MYLDFKTWLP
+487 MYIDFKTWLP

-506 STMYNSQESRLPFL
+506 STMFNSQESRLPFL
-520 DSELVE
+520 DSKLVE
-526 YVCSLPVEY
+526 YVCSLPIKY

-546 RKIIKSSLPK
+546 RQIIKSSLPK

-576 NKQFKD
+576 NKKFKY
-582 MSHDLLSTKFMQDLF
+582 MAHDLLSTYFMKNLF

-624 SLSQWVINNNLE
+624 SLSQWVINNNLD

>member
-14 PSIEIVELMTKLLSH
+14 PSIQIVELMTKSLSH
-29 RGPDDSGF
+29 RGPDDNGF
-37 FQNENVS
+37 FQNENIS
-44 FGHNRLSIIDLQ
+44 LGHNRLSIIDLQ
-56 NSKQPMKDNLNK
+56 NSKQPMKDDKNK

-80 KELKSDLQSLGHKFE
+80 KELKSDLKSMGHRFE
-95 TEGDTEVVLKSYNQW
+95 TEGDTEVILKSYSQW
-110 GIECLKKL
+110 GTECLNKL

-123 FCIWDN
+123 FCIWDD

-143 KPLFYYFSKKYG
+143 KPLFYYFSKKHG
-155 FMFSSEIKSFLQVKE
+155 FIFSSEVKSFLQVEE
-170 IKDELGLNLDSIN
+170 IKKELRLNADSIN
-183 QYLSLNYLINNKT
+183 QYLSLNYLIDNKT
-196 FFNEIKSLSPASYII
+196 FFNEIKSLNPASYII
-211 LNALNFKK
+211 LNSKNFKN

-231 YFKKKTKDNFNQA
+231 YFKKKTNDSFNQA

-249 FLLEKSIKQKMFSN
+249 FLLEKSIKQKMFSD

-273 IDSSAI
+273 VDSSAI

-301 KFNESADAKI
+301 NFNESVDAKI

-323 EVPINEDLTNE
+323 EVPINDDLTNE

-359 YSKKKSKVV
+359 YSKKKSKVI

-382 TYKADIYRKFFPR
+382 TYIADIYRKFFPQ
-395 ISFKSNL
+395 INLKSNF
-402 LKEIPNKIF
+402 LKEIPNKLF
-411 KTNLRKIG
+411 TTKLEKIG
-419 MEYKINKFINGL
+419 MDYKINKFVNGL

-452 KLFNKF
+452 NLFNKF
-458 DKDLINHNFLNYV
+458 DKDSINYNFLDYV
-471 DRQIQ
+471 DRQTQ

-487 MYLDFKTWLP
+487 MYIDFKTWLP

-520 DSELVE
+520 DSRLVE
-526 YVCSLPVEY
+526 YACSLPIKY

-546 RKIIKSSLPK
+546 RQIIKSSLPN

-576 NKQFKD
+576 HKQFKD
-582 MSHDLLSTKFMQDLF
+582 MSHDLLSTNFMKTLF

-624 SLSQWVINNNLE
+624 SLSQWVINNNLD

>member
-14 PSIEIVELMTKLLSH
+14 PSTQIVELMTKCLSH

-37 FQNENVS
+37 FQNENIS
-44 FGHNRLSIIDLQ
+44 LGHNRLSIIDLQ
-56 NSKQPMKDNLNK
+56 NSKQPMKDEKNK

-80 KELKSDLQSLGHKFE
+80 KELKSELRSFGHKFD
-95 TEGDTEVVLKSYNQW
+95 TEGDTEVILKSYTQW
-110 GIECLKKL
+110 GVECLKKL

-123 FCIWDN
+123 FCIWDE

-135 IGRDKFGE
+135 IGKDKFGE
-143 KPLFYYFSKKYG
+143 KPLFYYFSKEHG
-155 FMFSSEIKSFLQVKE
+155 FMFSSEIRSFLEVEK
-170 IKDELGLNLDSIN
+170 IKQKLRLDTESIN

-196 FFNEIKSLSPASYII
+196 FFREIKSLSPASYII
-211 LNALNFKK
+211 LNSTNFKN
-219 EILIKKYWFLEE
+219 EISIKKYWLLEE
-231 YFKKKTKDNFNQA
+231 HFKKKTNDSFSEA
-244 SEKID
+244 SEKIN
-249 FLLEKSIKQKMFSN
+249 FLLEKSIKQKMFSD

-273 IDSSAI
+273 IDSSTI
-279 SLKLKKIDNHIMSAH
+279 SLKLKKIDNHKMSAH
-294 NILFKEK
+294 NILFKEE
-301 KFNESADAKI
+301 KFNESVDAKI

-316 NINLNHY
+316 NVNLNHY
-323 EVPINEDLTNE
+323 EIPIDDDLTNE

-350 FVSTYYLSK
+350 FISTYYLSK

-382 TYKADIYRKFFPR
+382 TYIADIYRKFFPQ
-395 ISFKSNL
+395 INLKSNL
-402 LKEIPNKIF
+402 LKELPNKLF
-411 KTNLRKIG
+411 KTNLGKVGI
-419 MEYKINKFINGL
+419 EYKINKFVNGL

-441 WREIFSYEEKK
+441 WREIFSHEEKK

-458 DKDLINHNFLNYV
+458 DKDLINYNFLDYI

-476 KVKDLHYLDQY
+476 KVKSLHYLDQY
-487 MYLDFKTWLP
+487 MYIDFKTWLP

-506 STMYNSQESRLPFL
+506 STMFNSQESRLPFL
-520 DSELVE
+520 DSKLVE
-526 YVCSLPVEY
+526 YVCSLPIKY

-546 RKIIKSSLPK
+546 RQIIKSSLPK

-576 NKQFKD
+576 NKKFKD
-582 MSHDLLSTKFMQDLF
+582 MAHDLLSTYFMKNLF

-624 SLSQWVINNNLE
+624 SLSQWVINNNLD

>member
-56 NSKQPMKDNLNK
+56 NSKQPMKDNMNK

-95 TEGDTEVVLKSYNQW
+95 TEGDTEVILKSYNQW

-155 FMFSSEIKSFLQVKE
+155 FMFSSEIKSFLHVKE

-231 YFKKKTKDNFNQA
+231 YFKKKTKDSFNQA

-411 KTNLRKIG
+411 KTNLGKIG

-458 DKDLINHNFLNYV
+458 DKDLINHNFLSYV

-526 YVCSLPVEY
+526 YACSLPVEY

>member
-14 PSIEIVELMTKLLSH
+14 PSTQIVELMTKCLSH

-37 FQNENVS
+37 FQNENIS
-44 FGHNRLSIIDLQ
+44 LGHNRLSIIDLQ
-56 NSKQPMKDNLNK
+56 NSKQPMKDEKSK

-80 KELKSDLQSLGHKFE
+80 KELKSELRSFGHKFD
-95 TEGDTEVVLKSYNQW
+95 TEGDTEVILKSYTQW
-110 GIECLKKL
+110 GVECLKKL

-123 FCIWDN
+123 FCIWDE

-135 IGRDKFGE
+135 IGKDKFGE
-143 KPLFYYFSKKYG
+143 KPLFYYFSKEHG
-155 FMFSSEIKSFLQVKE
+155 FIFSSEIRSFLEVEK
-170 IKDELGLNLDSIN
+170 IKQELRLDTESIN

-196 FFNEIKSLSPASYII
+196 FFREIKSLSPASYII
-211 LNALNFKK
+211 LNSTNFKN
-219 EILIKKYWFLEE
+219 EISVKKYWLLEE
-231 YFKKKTKDNFNQA
+231 HFKKKTNDSFSEA
-244 SEKID
+244 SEKIN
-249 FLLEKSIKQKMFSN
+249 FLLEKSIKQKMFSD

-273 IDSSAI
+273 IDSSTI
-279 SLKLKKIDNHIMSAH
+279 SLKLKKIDNHKMSAH
-294 NILFKEK
+294 NILFKEE
-301 KFNESADAKI
+301 KFNESVDAKI

-316 NINLNHY
+316 NVNLNHY
-323 EVPINEDLTNE
+323 EIPIDDDLTNE

-350 FVSTYYLSK
+350 FLSTYYLSK

-382 TYKADIYRKFFPR
+382 TYIADIYRKFFPQ
-395 ISFKSNL
+395 INLKSNL
-402 LKEIPNKIF
+402 LKELPNKLF
-411 KTNLRKIG
+411 KTNLGKVGI
-419 MEYKINKFINGL
+419 EYKINKFVNGL

-441 WREIFSYEEKK
+441 WREIFSHEEKK

-458 DKDLINHNFLNYV
+458 DKDLINHNFLDYI

-476 KVKDLHYLDQY
+476 KVKNLHYLDQY
-487 MYLDFKTWLP
+487 MYIDFKTWLP

-506 STMYNSQESRLPFL
+506 STMFNSQESRLPFL
-520 DSELVE
+520 DSKLVE
-526 YVCSLPVEY
+526 YVCSLPIKY

-546 RKIIKSSLPK
+546 RQIIKSSLPK

-576 NKQFKD
+576 NKKFKD
-582 MSHDLLSTKFMQDLF
+582 MAHDLLSTYFMKNLF

-624 SLSQWVINNNLE
+624 SLSQWVINNNLD

>member
-14 PSIEIVELMTKLLSH
+14 PSTQIVELMTKCLSH

-37 FQNENVS
+37 FQNENIS
-44 FGHNRLSIIDLQ
+44 LGHNRLSIIDLQ
-56 NSKQPMKDNLNK
+56 NSKQPMKDEKNK

-80 KELKSDLQSLGHKFE
+80 KELKSELRSFGHKFD
-95 TEGDTEVVLKSYNQW
+95 TEGDTEVILKSYTQW
-110 GIECLKKL
+110 GVECLKKL

-123 FCIWDN
+123 FCIWDE

-143 KPLFYYFSKKYG
+143 KPLFYYFSKEHG
-155 FMFSSEIKSFLQVKE
+155 FIFSSEIRSFLEVEK
-170 IKDELGLNLDSIN
+170 IKQELRLDTESIN

-196 FFNEIKSLSPASYII
+196 FFREIKSLSPASYII
-211 LNALNFKK
+211 LNSTNFKN
-219 EILIKKYWFLEE
+219 EISVKKYWLLEE
-231 YFKKKTKDNFNQA
+231 HFKKKTNDSFSEA
-244 SEKID
+244 SEKIN
-249 FLLEKSIKQKMFSN
+249 FLLEKSIKQKMFSD

-273 IDSSAI
+273 IDSSTI
-279 SLKLKKIDNHIMSAH
+279 SLKLKKIDNHKMSAH
-294 NILFKEK
+294 NILFKEE
-301 KFNESADAKI
+301 KFNESVDAKI

-316 NINLNHY
+316 NVNLNHY
-323 EVPINEDLTNE
+323 EIPIDDDLTNE

-350 FVSTYYLSK
+350 FLSTYYLSK

-382 TYKADIYRKFFPR
+382 TYIADIYRKFFPQ
-395 ISFKSNL
+395 INLKSNL
-402 LKEIPNKIF
+402 LKELPNKLF
-411 KTNLRKIG
+411 KTNLGKVGI
-419 MEYKINKFINGL
+419 EYKINKFVNGL

-441 WREIFSYEEKK
+441 WREIFSHEEKK

-458 DKDLINHNFLNYV
+458 DKDLINHNFLDYI

-476 KVKDLHYLDQY
+476 KVKNLHYLDQY
-487 MYLDFKTWLP
+487 MYIDFKTWLP

-506 STMYNSQESRLPFL
+506 STMFNSQESRLPFL
-520 DSELVE
+520 DSKLVE
-526 YVCSLPVEY
+526 YVCSLPIKY

-546 RKIIKSSLPK
+546 RQIIKSSLPK

-576 NKQFKD
+576 NKKFKD
-582 MSHDLLSTKFMQDLF
+582 MAHDLLSTYFMKNLF

-624 SLSQWVINNNLE
+624 SLSQWVINNNLD

>member
-301 KFNESADAKI
+301 KFNESTDAKI

-411 KTNLRKIG
+411 KTNLGKIG

-526 YVCSLPVEY
+526 YACSLPVEY

>member
-14 PSIEIVELMTKLLSH
+14 PSTQIVELMTQCLSH

-37 FQNENVS
+37 FQNENIS
-44 FGHNRLSIIDLQ
+44 LGHNRLSIIDLQ
-56 NSKQPMKDNLNK
+56 NSKQPMKDEKNK

-80 KELKSDLQSLGHKFE
+80 KELKSELRSFGHKFD
-95 TEGDTEVVLKSYNQW
+95 TEGDTEVILKSYTQW
-110 GIECLKKL
+110 GVECLKKL

-123 FCIWDN
+123 FCIWDE

-135 IGRDKFGE
+135 IGKDKFGE
-143 KPLFYYFSKKYG
+143 KPLFYYFSKEHG
-155 FMFSSEIKSFLQVKE
+155 FMFSSEIRSFLEVEK
-170 IKDELGLNLDSIN
+170 IKQELRLDTESIN

-196 FFNEIKSLSPASYII
+196 FFREIKSLSPASYII
-211 LNALNFKK
+211 LNSTNFKN
-219 EILIKKYWFLEE
+219 EISVKKYWLLEE
-231 YFKKKTKDNFNQA
+231 HFKKKTNDSFSEA
-244 SEKID
+244 SEKIN
-249 FLLEKSIKQKMFSN
+249 FLLEKSIKQKMFSD

-273 IDSSAI
+273 IDSSTI
-279 SLKLKKIDNHIMSAH
+279 SLKLKKIDNHKMSAH
-294 NILFKEK
+294 NILFKEE
-301 KFNESADAKI
+301 KFNESVDAKI

-316 NINLNHY
+316 NVNLNHY
-323 EVPINEDLTNE
+323 EIPIDDDLTNE

-350 FVSTYYLSK
+350 FLSTYYLSK

-382 TYKADIYRKFFPR
+382 TYIADIYRKFFPQ
-395 ISFKSNL
+395 INLKSNL
-402 LKEIPNKIF
+402 LKELPNKLF
-411 KTNLRKIG
+411 KTNLGKVGI
-419 MEYKINKFINGL
+419 EYKINKFVNGL

-441 WREIFSYEEKK
+441 WREIFSHEEKK

-458 DKDLINHNFLNYV
+458 DKDLINHNFLDYI

-476 KVKDLHYLDQY
+476 KVKNLHYLDQY
-487 MYLDFKTWLP
+487 MYIDFKTWLP

-526 YVCSLPVEY
+526 YTCSLPTKY
-535 KINIFERKKIL
+535 KINFFERKKVLKQIV
-546 RKIIKSSLPK
+546 KSSLPK

-582 MSHDLLSTKFMQDLF
+582 MSHDLLSTNFMKSLF
-597 NYDELIN
+597 NYNELIY

-624 SLSQWVINNNLE
+624 SLSQWVINNNLD

>member
-14 PSIEIVELMTKLLSH
+14 PSTQIVELMTKCLSH

-37 FQNENVS
+37 FQNENIS
-44 FGHNRLSIIDLQ
+44 LGHNRLSIIDLQ
-56 NSKQPMKDNLNK
+56 NSKQPMKDEKNK

-80 KELKSDLQSLGHKFE
+80 KELKSELRSFGHKFD
-95 TEGDTEVVLKSYNQW
+95 TEGDTEVILKSYTQW
-110 GIECLKKL
+110 GVECLKKL

-123 FCIWDN
+123 FCIWDE

-135 IGRDKFGE
+135 IGKDKFGE
-143 KPLFYYFSKKYG
+143 KPLFYYFSKEHG
-155 FMFSSEIKSFLQVKE
+155 FMFSSEIRSFLEVEK
-170 IKDELGLNLDSIN
+170 IKQELRLDTESIN

-196 FFNEIKSLSPASYII
+196 FFREIKSLSPASYII
-211 LNALNFKK
+211 LNSINFKN
-219 EILIKKYWFLEE
+219 EISVKKYWLLEE
-231 YFKKKTKDNFNQA
+231 HFKKKTNDNFSEA
-244 SEKID
+244 SEKIN
-249 FLLEKSIKQKMFSN
+249 FLLEKSIKQKMFSD

-273 IDSSAI
+273 IDSSTI
-279 SLKLKKIDNHIMSAH
+279 SLKLKKIDNHKMSAH
-294 NILFKEK
+294 NILFKEE
-301 KFNESADAKI
+301 KFNESVDAKI

-316 NINLNHY
+316 NVNLNHY
-323 EVPINEDLTNE
+323 EIPIDDDLTNE

-350 FVSTYYLSK
+350 FLSTYYLSK

-382 TYKADIYRKFFPR
+382 TYIADIYRKFFPQ
-395 ISFKSNL
+395 INLKSNL
-402 LKEIPNKIF
+402 LKELPNKLF
-411 KTNLRKIG
+411 KTNLGKVGI
-419 MEYKINKFINGL
+419 EYKINKFINGL

-441 WREIFSYEEKK
+441 WREIFSHEEKK

-458 DKDLINHNFLNYV
+458 DKDLINHNFLDYI

-476 KVKDLHYLDQY
+476 KVKNLHYLDQY
-487 MYLDFKTWLP
+487 MYIDFKTWLP

-506 STMYNSQESRLPFL
+506 STMFNSQESRLPFL
-520 DSELVE
+520 DSKLVE
-526 YVCSLPVEY
+526 YVCSLPIKY

-546 RKIIKSSLPK
+546 RQIIKSSLPK

-576 NKQFKD
+576 NKKFKD
-582 MSHDLLSTKFMQDLF
+582 MAHDLLSTYFMKNLF

-624 SLSQWVINNNLE
+624 SLSQWVINNNLD

>member
-14 PSIEIVELMTKLLSH
+14 PSTQIVELMTKCLSH

-37 FQNENVS
+37 FQNENIS
-44 FGHNRLSIIDLQ
+44 LGHNRLSIIDLQ
-56 NSKQPMKDNLNK
+56 NSKQPMKDEKNK

-80 KELKSDLQSLGHKFE
+80 KELKSELRSFGHKFD
-95 TEGDTEVVLKSYNQW
+95 TEGDTEVILKSYTQW
-110 GIECLKKL
+110 GVECLKKL

-123 FCIWDN
+123 FCIWDE

-135 IGRDKFGE
+135 IGKDKFGE
-143 KPLFYYFSKKYG
+143 KPLFYYFSKEHG
-155 FMFSSEIKSFLQVKE
+155 FMFSSEIRSFLEVEK
-170 IKDELGLNLDSIN
+170 IKQELRLDTESIN

-196 FFNEIKSLSPASYII
+196 FFREIKSLSPASYII
-211 LNALNFKK
+211 LNSTNFKN
-219 EILIKKYWFLEE
+219 EISIKKYWLLEE
-231 YFKKKTKDNFNQA
+231 HFKKKTNDSFSEA
-244 SEKID
+244 SEKIN
-249 FLLEKSIKQKMFSN
+249 FLLEKSIKQKMFSD

-273 IDSSAI
+273 IDSSTI
-279 SLKLKKIDNHIMSAH
+279 SLKLKKIDNHKMSAH
-294 NILFKEK
+294 NILFKEE
-301 KFNESADAKI
+301 KFNESVDAKI

-316 NINLNHY
+316 NVNLNHY
-323 EVPINEDLTNE
+323 EIPIDDDLTNE

-350 FVSTYYLSK
+350 FLSTYYLSK

-382 TYKADIYRKFFPR
+382 TYIADIYRKFFPQ
-395 ISFKSNL
+395 INLKSNL
-402 LKEIPNKIF
+402 LKELPNKLF
-411 KTNLRKIG
+411 KTNLGKVGI
-419 MEYKINKFINGL
+419 EYKINKFVNGL

-441 WREIFSYEEKK
+441 WREIFSHEEKK

-458 DKDLINHNFLNYV
+458 DKDLINHNFLDYI

-476 KVKDLHYLDQY
+476 KVKNLHYLDQY
-487 MYLDFKTWLP
+487 MYIDFKTWLP

-506 STMYNSQESRLPFL
+506 STMFNSQESRLPFL
-520 DSELVE
+520 DSKLVE
-526 YVCSLPVEY
+526 YVSSLPIKY

-546 RKIIKSSLPK
+546 RQIIKSSLPK

-576 NKQFKD
+576 NKKFKD
-582 MSHDLLSTKFMQDLF
+582 MAHDLLSTYFMKNLF

-624 SLSQWVINNNLE
+624 SLSQWVINNNLD